1 MARVDTR
8 AIERELDRIRSL
20 SLEELRVE
28 WRQMHHGESPKIS
41 RDLLV
46 LALGYRFQEV
56 EHGGLGKS
64 TRRKLQTIAK
74 ALRTTGR
81 VGPTS
86 NLSLKPG
93 ARLVREWHG
102 RTHTVTVT
110 EDGFEYAGTSYS
122 SLTKIAKKITGAHWS
137 GPRFFGLPAVG
148 AGRPNNEG
156 RDG

>member
-20 SLEELRVE
+20 DLEKLRCE
-28 WRQMHHGESPKIS
+28 WRRLYHSEPPRIS

-46 LALGYRFQEV
+46 LALGYRLQEI
-56 EHGGLGKS
+56 EHGELGKS

-74 ALRTTGR
+74 ALRATGR
-81 VGPTS
+81 VGPMPS
-86 NLSLKPG
+86 LSLKPG

-110 EDGFEYAGTSYS
+110 EDGFEYGGTSYP
-122 SLTKIAKKITGAHWS
+122 SLTKIAKKIKGTHWS
-137 GPRFFGLPAVG
+137 GPRFFGLP
-148 AGRPNNEG
+148 R
-156 RDG
+156 